1 MCLNRIEQTAIMS
14 NQLAIVLG
22 LIIVSGLA
30 VDAYSFDWTN
40 TLYLARKLMDL
51 IEWMAFWR

>member
-1 MCLNRIEQTAIMS
+1 MT

-22 LIIVSGLA
+22 LVIVSGLA
-30 VDAYSFDWTN
+30 LDAYSFDWAN
-40 TLYLARKLMDL
+40 TLFLARKLMEL